1 MAALITK
8 YYAPTNTKSA
18 RIMVKGFGRKKV
30 YTWDYALDTE
40 DNYTNAMTDFINE
53 LNTRILTNYK
63 ITDIAY
69 IGKAGSVLSV
79 SSNKLFFRWSW

>member
-18 RIMVKGFGRKKV
+18 RIMVKGLGRKKV

-40 DNYTNAMTDFINE
+40 DNYTNAMTDFIND

-69 IGKAGSVLSV
+69 IGEGGICFVGIVK
-79 SSNKLFFRWSW
+79 

>member
-69 IGKAGSVLSV
+69 IG
-79 SSNKLFFRWSW
+79 

>member
-30 YTWDYALDTE
+30 YTWDYSLDME

-53 LNTRILTNYK
+53 LNKQIQFSPEEK
-63 ITDIAY
+63 EQA
-69 IGKAGSVLSV
+69 KALIEKF
-79 SSNKLFFRWSW
+79 NL

>member
-30 YTWDYALDTE
+30 YTWDYSLDME
-40 DNYTNAMTDFINE
+40 DNYTNAMTDFIND

-69 IGKAGSVLSV
+69 IGEGGICFVGIVK
-79 SSNKLFFRWSW
+79 

>member
-30 YTWDYALDTE
+30 YTWDYSLDME
-40 DNYTNAMTDFINE
+40 GRQPHQRNDRFY
-53 LNTRILTNYK
+53 
-63 ITDIAY
+63 
-69 IGKAGSVLSV
+69 
-79 SSNKLFFRWSW
+79 